1 MESSQTR
8 DWTHVPCIGRQ
19 ILNHW
24 TTRKSLDTF
33 LEGGT
38 KNLRPLSD
46 WHSTHCTRAPQNSA
60 FCVWGTIGLNFHS
73 SCPTRPGKD
82 CLLLVSSLFQA
93 NARFMKIT
101 LKRKRKTSTDTESQ
115 HKTSGWFNELLKSK
129 TWLLPPAVPSQ
140 TLFSPRKPLFWISV
154 VTAFLCLTL
163 FF

>member
-33 LEGGT
+33 LEGAT
-38 KNLRPLSD
+38 YNLRPLSD
-46 WHSTHCTRAPQNSA
+46 WHSMHCIRAPQNLG
-60 FCVWGTIGLNFHS
+60 FCVRGTVGLNFHS

-82 CLLLVSSLFQA
+82 YLLLVSSLFQA

-101 LKRKRKTSTDTESQ
+101 LKRKRLPQIQKASTSQVDGLMNYWGQKIKPDSCPVR
-115 HKTSGWFNELLKSK
+115 S
-129 TWLLPPAVPSQ
+129 PSQ
-140 TLFSPRKPLFWISV
+140 TLFSPRDNLSSELLWWLLSCV
-154 VTAFLCLTL
+154 
-163 FF
+163 